1 MYKSNI
7 FFEHYKKRDGA
18 IYKDFLNHKERIKML
33 NEFIMNSFKIK
44 CQILESDKLYKQ
56 YSSLV
61 KANERSIRFFCKLK
75 KFCNKNKHIKEV

>member
-1 MYKSNI
+1 MNI

-18 IYKDFLNHKERIKML
+18 IYKDLGSLNHKERIKML
-33 NEFIMNSFKIK
+33 NEFIMNSFKVK

-61 KANERSIRFFCKLK
+61 KSSERSIRFFCRLK